1 MGMNKDYH
9 LTQAGLDEL
18 KSELEELKIRRIDVA
33 EKLKEAKDQ
42 GDLSENSDWAN
53 AQDEFKFVEGRVNEI
68 EHIIQNVKIIT
79 DSKKTDKVRLGS
91 TVYLEQGNKKAE
103 YSVVGSLESDPQ
115 SGKISDESPIGKALL
130 GKAVGEMV
138 DIVVPAGTT
147 RYKIVKIT

>member
-1 MGMNKDYH
+1 MGINKDYH
-9 LTQAGLDEL
+9 LTQSGLDEL

-33 EKLKEAKDQ
+33 NKLKEAKDQ

-91 TVYLEQGNKKAE
+91 TVYLEQGSKKAE

-138 DIVVPAGTT
+138 DIVAPAGTT

>member
-1 MGMNKDYH
+1 MGMKKDYH
-9 LTQAGLDEL
+9 LTQSGVDEL
-18 KSELEELKIRRIDVA
+18 KNELEDLKARRIIVA

-68 EHIIQNVKIIT
+68 EHILQNVKIIT

-91 TVYLEQGNKKAE
+91 TVYLEQGSKKAE

-138 DIVVPAGTT
+138 DIVAPAGTT

>member
-9 LTQAGLDEL
+9 LTQPGLDEL

-33 EKLKEAKDQ
+33 NKLKEAKDQ

-91 TVYLEQGNKKAE
+91 TVYLEQGSKKAE

-115 SGKISDESPIGKALL
+115 NGKISDESPIGKALL
-130 GKAVGEMV
+130 GKTVGEMV

>member
-9 LTQAGLDEL
+9 LTQTGLDEL

-33 EKLKEAKDQ
+33 NKLKEAKDQ

-91 TVYLEQGNKKAE
+91 TVYLEQGSKKAE

-115 SGKISDESPIGKALL
+115 NGKISDESPIGKALL
-130 GKAVGEMV
+130 GKTVGEMV